1 MKVPLLEKE
10 MGIDV
15 YASKSPGIGGIIRS
29 SPEDFVVQEILL
41 DGSKAHV
48 KPEGTSIPQGR
59 GRYLVCTL
67 VKRRWD
73 TLLAVKAVTKQ
84 LGLERERISFAGM
97 KDANALTAQ
106 HISISRIMPE
116 QILPVKIKGVTLYPL
131 KFSNEKI
138 TSLLLAGNAFKI
150 VIKEIALS
158 PAEIEERMGKISR
171 ELEHFGGV
179 PNYFGHQRFGT
190 RRAITHLVGKHIVKG
205 DWETA
210 ALTFLAKPSEF
221 EHPDSKLAR
230 DELWKTRDCTQ
241 AFLNFPYQ
249 LKHEK
254 VMLAH
259 LSKHPKDY
267 VGAFHRLPK
276 RLCQLFVNAYQSFLF
291 NKFVSERIK
300 KGMPLNRIEKGEYTL
315 QAVKHDCLALPIV
328 GYKQSLSHGNQ
339 GEIEEKILEEENI
352 TPEQFQISDMPRISA
367 GGGLRRALLS
377 IEDFT
382 VTKPTK
388 DSVNPAMHQIELGF
402 TLNKGS
408 YATVVL
414 REFMKPENLIASG
427 F

>member
-1 MKVPLLEKE
+1 LIVSLLEKE

-15 YASKSPGIGGIIRS
+15 YAFKSPGIGGIIRS
-29 SPEDFVVQEILL
+29 SPEDFVVQEILV
-41 DGSKAHV
+41 DGSKAHA
-48 KPEGTSIPQGR
+48 KSEENSIPQGR
-59 GRYLVCTL
+59 GRYLVCVL

-84 LGLERERISFAGM
+84 LGLEQERISFAGM

-106 HISISRIMPE
+106 YISISRITPK
-116 QILPVKIKGVTLYPL
+116 QVLPIKIKGITLYPL

-158 PAEIEERMGKISR
+158 LAEIEERIGKISR

-205 DWETA
+205 DWEAA

-230 DELWKTRDCTQ
+230 DELWKTRDFTQ
-241 AFLNFPYQ
+241 AFSSFPFQ

-254 VMLAH
+254 AMLAH
-259 LSKHPKDY
+259 LCKHQEDY
-267 VGAFHRLPK
+267 IGAFHRLPK

-300 KGMPLNRIEKGEYTL
+300 QGMPLNSIQKGEYTL
-315 QAVKHDCLALPIV
+315 QVEKQDCLALPII
-328 GYKQSLSHGNQ
+328 GYKQPLSHGSQ

-352 TPEQFQISDMPRISA
+352 TPEQFQVSAMLGISA

-382 VTKPTK
+382 VAKPTR
-388 DSVNPAMHQIELGF
+388 DSVNPARQQVELGF
-402 TLNKGS
+402 MLNKGS

-414 REFMKPENLIASG
+414 REFMKPENLITSG